1 MEITVEQKKTLI
13 DRKPTSGMVWHD
25 EQVLY
30 MDNHG
35 FNVTLVVVQKEDSIG
50 ELFAFTYLQSSE
62 DSIYD
67 EDMELVPVSCRQVTA
82 FEYERKDGGEW

>member
-1 MEITVEQKKTLI
+1 MEITVKQKKAWI

-35 FNVTLVVVQKEDSIG
+35 CNVTLVVVKKEDSSG
-50 ELFAFTYLQSSE
+50 ELFGFTYLQSSE

-67 EDMELVPVSCRQVTA
+67 EDMELVPVSCRQVMA